1 MEKLRT
7 TLSYYNMR
15 KVAEK
20 AGISYEIIKN
30 FSCGRKKYLTDT
42 EYNSVVSAIFEIAGG
57 IR

>member
-15 KVAEK
+15 KVAER
-20 AGISYEIIKN
+20 AEISYEILKN
-30 FSCGRKKYLTDT
+30 FSCGRKKYLTDV
-42 EYNSVVSAIFEIAGG
+42 EYNAVVAAIFEIAGG

>member
-7 TLSYYNMR
+7 TLTYYNMR

-20 AGISYEIIKN
+20 AEISYDILKN
-30 FSCGRKKYLTDT
+30 FNCGRKKYLTDA
-42 EYNSVVSAIFEIAGG
+42 EYNAVVSAIFEIAGG